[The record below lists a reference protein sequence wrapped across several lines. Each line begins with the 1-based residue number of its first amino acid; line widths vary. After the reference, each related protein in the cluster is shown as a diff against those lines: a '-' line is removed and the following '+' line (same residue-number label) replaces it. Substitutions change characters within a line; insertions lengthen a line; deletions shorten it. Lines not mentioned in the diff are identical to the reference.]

1 MIDLEACAR
10 SLVAPGK
17 GVLACDE
24 STSTIDE
31 RLTAAGIASSE
42 KMRLAYREVFLG
54 APGIEEFLSGIS
66 LSDDLLTPFA
76 KTLHDRDMVPGVKV
90 DEETEPMSESPK
102 EVVTRGL
109 IGLPERL
116 AAYRGEHHTGFAKW
130 RAVLTI
136 DGDQLPSPL
145 AIVENA
151 KRLAMFAKYVQE
163 TGMVPVV
170 EMEVLRKG
178 KHSRVRTTAVL
189 EEALTALVR
198 ALSDQALDLSGVILQ
213 TSMATS
219 GEGSGLKDAPE
230 EVAKDT
236 VAALLKA
243 VPREVLGIVFLSGGQ
258 EPDQVTNNLRAI
270 ARAGKALGAPWPLS
284 FSFARA
290 LTEEGL
296 AIWGGKKE
304 NVPAARE
311 AFLARLG
318 KVALAARG
326 E

>member
-17 GVLACDE
+17 GLLACDE
-24 STSTIDE
+24 SASTIDK
-31 RLTAAGIASSE
+31 RLTAAGVASSE
-42 KMRLAYREVFLG
+42 KMRLAYREVFLA
-54 APGIEEFLSGIS
+54 APGIEEFLSGVS
-66 LSDDLLTPFA
+66 LSDDLLAPFA
-76 KTLHDRDMVPGVKV
+76 KMLHDRDLVPGAKV

-102 EVVTRGL
+102 EMVTRGL

-116 AAYRGEHHTGFAKW
+116 ALYRTTHHTGFAKW

-170 EMEVLRKG
+170 EMEVLRTG

-189 EEALTALVR
+189 EEALTALMH
-198 ALSDQALDLSGVILQ
+198 ALSDQALDLSGIILQ

-219 GEGSGLKDAPE
+219 GEGSGYKDSPE
-230 EVAKDT
+230 EVAEDT
-236 VAALLKA
+236 VKALMKA
-243 VPREVLGIVFLSGGQ
+243 VPRDVLGIVFLSGGQ
-258 EPDQVTNNLRAI
+258 GPDQVTDNLRAI
-270 ARAGKALGAPWPLS
+270 ARAGKAAGAPWPLS

-296 AIWGGKKE
+296 AIWGGRQE

-318 KVALAARG
+318 KVSKAACG